1 MFKTPPHPI
10 AERETDSVFRSS
22 SIKIEMYAIN
32 RPCYSF
38 LCISQHCC
46 PSIWPLKSSNAQS
59 RLCPSHNC
67 KHSIICSADLHTP
80 THHLTVNA
88 ATCYLSLFINI
99 FLCANTRSRAL
110 GKRIGFLFHRTS
122 QLHRACDRS
131 NTLST
136 GSENLSSI
144 LQTLN
149 HPHIR
154 RQLSRELTSIVKKN
168 YTMSSIIYT
177 WLYVV
182 LTVTTKQSL
191 WELWK

>member
-59 RLCPSHNC
+59 RLCSSHNR

-110 GKRIGFLFHRTS
+110 GKRIGFFYSTEHPSYTEHVTAPIHYPQAQRIWAQSFKPLTIHTS
-122 QLHRACDRS
+122 VV
-131 NTLST
+131 
-136 GSENLSSI
+136 NLAVSSH
-144 LQTLN
+144 Q
-149 HPHIR
+149 
-154 RQLSRELTSIVKKN
+154 
-168 YTMSSIIYT
+168 
-177 WLYVV
+177 
-182 LTVTTKQSL
+182 
-191 WELWK
+191 